1 MGYSLSLVINLKDWL
16 DGKTTSFFRGKSLKY
31 PLSALVALTVTYQ
44 NQFRRSYCKSRVRL
58 GFLAFFFAVC
68 TTTMLIVCITF
79 FLAAPFH
86 LKRWQRPWLL
96 GFSLYS
102 LSFIPF
108 AYNAVGVIEDVH
120 GFWTKKILRPKT
132 STPFVHVFKVSIALI
147 ADSQFLMILNR

>member
-58 GFLAFFFAVC
+58 GFLPFFC
-68 TTTMLIVCITF
+68 TTMMLIVCITF

-147 ADSQFLMILNR
+147 ADSQFPMILNR

>member
-1 MGYSLSLVINLKDWL
+1 M
-16 DGKTTSFFRGKSLKY
+16 
-31 PLSALVALTVTYQ
+31 P
-44 NQFRRSYCKSRVRL
+44 
-58 GFLAFFFAVC
+58 FFFAVC
-68 TTTMLIVCITF
+68 ITF
-79 FLAAPFH
+79 LFLAAPFH

-147 ADSQFLMILNR
+147 ADSQFLMILNRYFDYVFFQKPFLRLWKTLLNFATVKIDKTIYVIRTVSKFKKVF